1 MFAHNALCSCVWQGV
16 VDICRYLFAHQE
28 VFVHQEVVDICTEE
42 ITHKCLYAANIASLR
57 ANKLWTSYILRFA
70 IEKCYKQIALEI
82 KKLAFIYKANVLSGI
97 AFHCYKKKQSK
108 HEKIKSC
115 T

>member
-1 MFAHNALCSCVWQGV
+1 M
-16 VDICRYLFAHQE
+16 VDICTYLFAHQE

-82 KKLAFIYKANVLSGI
+82 KNLHKANVLSGI
-97 AFHCYKKKQSK
+97 AVHCCRKKT
-108 HEKIKSC
+108 IK